1 MDRHRHRPRPCVAF
15 RRRFRAGVA
24 IGPVATAGPARQP
37 QDGTE
42 RAEFVGAR
50 ESPVE

>member
-1 MDRHRHRPRPCVAF
+1 MDRHRPRPRVAF
-15 RRRFRAGVA
+15 RRRLRGVA
-24 IGPVATAGPARQP
+24 IGRVAGAGPARQP

-50 ESPVE
+50 ESPGD